1 LQTFMAR
8 QPIFSP
14 DRSVYGYELLFR
26 SGRENR
32 FSGLPLDLAAAA
44 TADNLFLFGIE
55 RLTNGRRAFFNCT
68 REFLLRDFTTILP
81 KDRVVVEILEN
92 VEPDDE
98 VIGACRRLKK
108 AGYVLALDDF
118 KDGPSW
124 QELILLADIIKV
136 DLLATPM
143 EEQQRLASL
152 YSRANLRLLAEKVE
166 TYEDFERTQK
176 WGYTFF
182 QGYFFSRPEMLSR
195 RSIPAYKLTY
205 LRVLQAANQARVDM
219 NEIGE
224 RIKAEASLSY
234 RLLRYL
240 NSAAFPLL
248 TEIHSIPHALTLLGE
263 RGVRRWVSLVAVA
276 CMGDEKPAELTTL
289 PLVRARFCELLAR
302 PAGLESSANDLF
314 LLGLLSAMDG
324 VLDMH
329 MTDILKEIAVDE
341 EIHDALLGQ
350 HNVLRDIFDVVL
362 YYERGAWEDVSGAA
376 ARSDIP
382 ESAIPDLYLQATDWA
397 KAILAGKEATEVE
410 AM

>member
-1 LQTFMAR
+1 MQTFIAR

-32 FSGLPLDLAAAA
+32 FSGLPLDQAAAA
-44 TADNLFLFGIE
+44 TADNLFLFGAE

-68 REFLLRDFTTILP
+68 RDFLLRDFTSLLP

-92 VEPDDE
+92 VEPDE
-98 VIGACRRLKK
+98 EIIGACRRLKK
-108 AGYVLALDDF
+108 GGYMLALDDF

-124 QELILLADIIKV
+124 QELVLLADIMKV
-136 DLLATPM
+136 DILATPM

-166 TYEDFERTQK
+166 TYEDFERTRK
-176 WGYTFF
+176 WGYTLF

-195 RSIPAYKLTY
+195 RSIPAYKLSY
-205 LRVLQAANQARVDM
+205 LRVLQAANQARVDLQD
-219 NEIGE
+219 IGE
-224 RIKAEASLSY
+224 KIKAEASLSY

-276 CMGDEKPAELTTL
+276 CMGNDKPAELTTL
-289 PLVRARFCELLAR
+289 PLVRARFCELLAQ
-302 PAGLESSANDLF
+302 PARLEDSANDLF

-324 VLDMH
+324 ILDMH

-341 EIHDALLGQ
+341 EIRDALLGQ
-350 HNVLRDIFDVVL
+350 HNVLRDVFDIVV
-362 YYERGAWEDVSGAA
+362 YYERGAWEDVSAAA
-376 ARSDIP
+376 ARRDIA
-382 ESAIPDLYLQATDWA
+382 EDRIPDLYLQATDWA
-397 KAILAGKEATEVE
+397 KAILAGKEVSEVE
-410 AM
+410 AR